1 MPHIS
6 IDAELLFSLN
16 AERVTGNFMFS
27 EIIFLTLR
35 IMFVRYDF
43 ILLNLY
49 IISTRNDID
58 WSWRDYSVPSQLRNC
73 RKLEMFRN
81 LVFTKIS
88 ISPWGA
94 MNSEMLC

>member
-1 MPHIS
+1 
-6 IDAELLFSLN
+6 
-16 AERVTGNFMFS
+16 MFS

-58 WSWRDYSVPSQLRNC
+58 L
-73 RKLEMFRN
+73 
-81 LVFTKIS
+81 S
-88 ISPWGA
+88 IGHGETTVYPHS
-94 MNSEMLC
+94 